1 MGKTGSGKGTQ
12 AALLAR
18 SLHYTAFSSGE
29 AFRNIREEDSHLGK
43 KVKEEYDT
51 GIWLPYWFAS
61 YLFQDALLHL
71 KDGAGIVLE
80 GVGRREQEARVFDEV
95 TTWLERPYLVF
106 NLEISDEESRHR
118 QELRHRDLLDTPEMI
133 TKRLEEYKDHTI
145 PALEFFRSK
154 GVVIDVNGQQPI
166 DVIHQDIMN
175 HLKIRT

>member
-61 YLFQDALLHL
+61 YLFQDALLH
-71 KDGAGIVLE
+71 
-80 GVGRREQEARVFDEV
+80 
-95 TTWLERPYLVF
+95 
-106 NLEISDEESRHR
+106 
-118 QELRHRDLLDTPEMI
+118 RDLLDTPEMI